1 MRKTLLIAVI
11 GLAALSVTA
20 CLGMAQQKG
29 KVLMI
34 VNEGKSEDLEL
45 MLTKEVG
52 VMKGLLQKAGFEIVV
67 ATASNQPMAAGSAKL
82 KPNLKL
88 SDVKVTDY
96 KGVIMPCM
104 ATSGS
109 PLPPEGT
116 AIIKEAVAKGKPLA
130 AQTGSVV
137 LLSQAGVLKGKKY
150 ALAKGWPAIE
160 GAIYSGVGIV
170 QDGKIITSGI
180 CPYMAKS
187 QGTQAQGMQDGTSK
201 LTEALIAELKK

>member
-1 MRKTLLIAVI
+1 MRKTLLVAVI
-11 GLAALSVTA
+11 GLAALSVTVSS
-20 CLGMAQQKG
+20 GTAQKMG

-34 VNEGKSEDLEL
+34 VNEAKSDDLEL

-52 VMKGLLQKAGFEIVV
+52 VMKGLLQKAGYEVVV
-67 ATASNQPMAAGSAKL
+67 ATASNQPLTAGAAML
-82 KPNLKL
+82 KPNLKVG
-88 SDVKVTDY
+88 DVKVADY
-96 KGVIMPCM
+96 KGVILPCM

-130 AQTGSVV
+130 AQTGSVM
-137 LLSQAGVLKGKKY
+137 LLAQAGVLTGKKY
-150 ALAKGWPAIE
+150 ALAKGWSTIA
-160 GAIYSGVGIV
+160 GAIYSGDGIV
-170 QDGKIITSGI
+170 QDGKIITSGV

-187 QGTQAQGMQDGTSK
+187 QGMRDGTSK

>member
-1 MRKTLLIAVI
+1 MRKTLLAAVI

-20 CLGMAQQKG
+20 SLGMAQQKG

-52 VMKGLLQKAGFEIVV
+52 VIKGLLQKAGFEVVV

-88 SDVKVTDY
+88 SDVKVADY

-130 AQTGSVV
+130 AQTGSVI

-160 GAIYSGVGIV
+160 GAIYSGDGIA

-187 QGTQAQGMQDGTSK
+187 QAMQTQGMQDGTSK

>member
-1 MRKTLLIAVI
+1 MRKTLLVAVI
-11 GLAALSVTA
+11 GLAALSVIA
-20 CLGMAQQKG
+20 SLGMAQQKG

-52 VMKGLLQKAGFEIVV
+52 VMKDLLQRAGFEVVV

-82 KPNLKL
+82 KLNLKL
-88 SDVKVTDY
+88 GDVKVANY

-150 ALAKGWPAIE
+150 ALAKGWLAIE
-160 GAIYSGVGIV
+160 GAIYSGDGIV
-170 QDGKIITSGI
+170 QDGKIITSGV

-187 QGTQAQGMQDGTSK
+187 QGMQAQGMQDGTSK

>member
-1 MRKTLLIAVI
+1 MRKALLVAVI

-20 CLGMAQQKG
+20 SFGMAQQKD

-52 VMKGLLQKAGFEIVV
+52 VMKNLLQKAGFEVVV

-82 KPNLKL
+82 NPDLKL
-88 SDVKVTDY
+88 SDAKVDNY

-116 AIIKEAVAKGKPLA
+116 AIIKAAVAKGKPLA

-137 LLSQAGVLKGKKY
+137 LLAQAGVLTGKKY

-160 GAIYSGVGIV
+160 GAIYSGDGIV

-187 QGTQAQGMQDGTSK
+187 QEMQAKGMRDGTSK

>member
-1 MRKTLLIAVI
+1 MRKTLLVAVI
-11 GLAALSVTA
+11 GFAALSVTA
-20 CLGMAQQKG
+20 SLGMAQQKG

-34 VNEGKSEDLEL
+34 VNEGKSADLEL

-52 VMKGLLQKAGFEIVV
+52 VMKDLLQKAGFEVAV

-82 KPNLKL
+82 KPDLKL
-88 SDVKVTDY
+88 GDVKVANY

-137 LLSQAGVLKGKKY
+137 LLSQAGILKGKKY

-160 GAIYSGVGIV
+160 GAIYSGDGIV

-187 QGTQAQGMQDGTSK
+187 QAMQAQGMQDGTSK
-201 LTEALIAELKK
+201 LTEALIAELKR